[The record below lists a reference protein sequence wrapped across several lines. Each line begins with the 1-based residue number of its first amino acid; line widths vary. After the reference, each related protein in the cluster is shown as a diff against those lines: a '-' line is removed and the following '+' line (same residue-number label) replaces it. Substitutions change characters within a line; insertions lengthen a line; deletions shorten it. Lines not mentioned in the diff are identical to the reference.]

1 VQDQAENQRF
11 PTLNEPVNEAVNE
24 APNRLHELVACQL
37 LERLRGRRSQLQLS
51 RKLGFTSNVIYTW
64 ESGRRFPEVSNFF
77 RIAEL
82 ARVPVKERLLG
93 FLGESARA
101 LRAHSITSPR
111 TVASLV
117 QLLTSVTRK
126 SALAQRLAVDRGTLS
141 RWVKGTT
148 EPRLP
153 EFLMLIETATQ
164 RLLPF
169 IELFVDPAELD
180 ATREA
185 HADLVAQQKLAYE
198 LPWSHAVLR
207 ALELR
212 SYRDTKCHVVGVLA
226 AQLGITIEDERRY
239 LGELE
244 RSKQIRWNG
253 SHWELGRVLTVDT
266 REQPE
271 KNRLLKLHW
280 SAAALARLRAN
291 SAPESTLFSFNLF
304 AVSDEGLQRIRELHL
319 EYYDQ
324 VRSIIDQSMHADHV
338 VLMNLQ
344 LVPLGADAAAG
355 AGGSGK

>member
-1 VQDQAENQRF
+1 MRKRAENGCEEPLSRAEFDAPADTPASPHQR
-11 PTLNEPVNEAVNE
+11 
-24 APNRLHELVACQL
+24 VACQL

-93 FLGESARA
+93 FLGNSARE
-101 LRAHSITSPR
+101 LKSLNVTSPR
-111 TVASLV
+111 TVAWLV
-117 QLLTSVTRK
+117 QLLTSAAHK
-126 SALAQRLAVDRGTLS
+126 NELAARLGVDRGTLS
-141 RWVKGTT
+141 RWIKGQT

-169 IELFVDPAELD
+169 IELFVDPAQLE
-180 ATREA
+180 ATRDT

-212 SYRDTKCHVVGVLA
+212 AYRGTRRHETGLLA
-226 AQLGITIEDERRY
+226 AQLGISLEDEQRY
-239 LGELE
+239 LSELE

-253 SHWELGRVLTVDT
+253 SHWELARVLTVDT
-266 REQPE
+266 REEPE
-271 KNRLLKLHW
+271 KNRQLKSHW
-280 SAAALARLRAN
+280 SAAALARLRSN
-291 SAPESTLFSFNLF
+291 SAPESALFSFNLF
-304 AVSDEGLQRIRELHL
+304 AVSSEGLQRIRELHL

-324 VRSIIDQSMHADHV
+324 VRSIIDQSSHADHV

-344 LVPLGADAAAG
+344 LVPLGAEPAG
-355 AGGSGK
+355 

>member
-1 VQDQAENQRF
+1 MEDQAKITGNSA
-11 PTLNEPVNEAVNE
+11 LMG
-24 APNRLHELVACQL
+24 APGRLHHVVACQL
-37 LERLRGRRSQLQLS
+37 LEQLRGRRSQLQLS

-82 ARVPVKERLLG
+82 ARVPVKERLLA
-93 FLGESARA
+93 FLGESARG
-101 LRAHSITSPR
+101 LKAHSVTSPR

-117 QLLTSVTRK
+117 QLLTSASHK
-126 SALAQRLAVDRGTLS
+126 NDLAARLAVDRGTLS
-141 RWVKGTT
+141 RWIKGST

-153 EFLMLIETATQ
+153 EFLMLIETTTQ

-169 IELFVDPAELD
+169 IELFADPAQLE

-212 SYRDTKCHVVGVLA
+212 AYRDTKHHVAGVLA
-226 AQLGITIEDERRY
+226 AQLGITLEDERRY
-239 LGELE
+239 LSELE

-253 SHWELGRVLTVDT
+253 RHWELARVLTVDT

-271 KNRLLKLHW
+271 KNRQLKLHW

-291 SAPESTLFSFNLF
+291 NAPESALFSFNLF
-304 AVSDEGLQRIRELHL
+304 AVSDQGLQRIRELHL

-324 VRSIIDQSMHADHV
+324 VRSIIEQSTHADQV

-344 LVPLGADAAAG
+344 LLPLGAEIVAG
-355 AGGSGK
+355 SIGSGK

>member
-1 VQDQAENQRF
+1 MQNSHKSSCDS
-11 PTLNEPVNEAVNE
+11 
-24 APNRLHELVACQL
+24 APLPREFEGRALGPSSLHERAACQL

-93 FLGESARA
+93 FFGGSARE
-101 LRAHSITSPR
+101 LKSLNITSPR
-111 TVASLV
+111 TVAWLV
-117 QLLTSVTRK
+117 QLLTSAAHK
-126 SALAQRLAVDRGTLS
+126 SELAERLAVDRGTLS
-141 RWVKGTT
+141 RWIKGKT

-153 EFLMLIETATQ
+153 EFLRLIETTTQ

-169 IELFVDPAELD
+169 IELFVDPAQLE
-180 ATREA
+180 ATRAA

-207 ALELR
+207 ALEVR
-212 SYRDTKCHVVGVLA
+212 AYRATKEHQTGLLA
-226 AQLGITIEDERRY
+226 AQLGISLEDEQLY
-239 LGELE
+239 LSELE

-266 REQPE
+266 REEPE
-271 KNRLLKLHW
+271 KNRQLKSHW
-280 SAAALARLRAN
+280 SAAALARLRSSN
-291 SAPESTLFSFNLF
+291 APESALFSFNLF
-304 AVSDEGLQRIRELHL
+304 AVSSEGLQRIRELHL

-324 VRSIIDQSMHADHV
+324 VRSIIEQSSHADHV

-344 LVPLGADAAAG
+344 LVPLAAE
-355 AGGSGK
+355 SPS